1 MKTTLMY
8 NLTAGNGSFN
18 PEGAVSVLKGL
29 DVEVQAFDTKEEG
42 FEDGLKGACDLIII
56 AGGDGTVEKILRR
69 LVTQGVD
76 IPVGI
81 LPCGSANNLAR
92 SLGLQGEISVILDA
106 FNGGRLKRLS
116 IGEFSNGIERRIFFE
131 SAGWGIFS
139 DLLKNKQ
146 TSSKIQKEEKKE
158 NKDKSAKAVE
168 RLLEL
173 IRLAIPKA
181 FTFILDGKIKSGE
194 YYWVEVM
201 NSPLMGP
208 SLHLAPEASPEDIFL
223 DVFLIENGEEGMLRQ
238 FLEMNLLGIPF
249 TPEQTIKV
257 KELWVKCDLDPHLD
271 DEVFLSPSRSEW
283 SKLSLLK
290 RSVRIIDTKVAEE

>member
-1 MKTTLMY
+1 MY

-18 PEGAVSVLKGL
+18 LETAVRDLKRFGA
-29 DVEVQAFDTKEEG
+29 DVQAFDTKEEG
-42 FEDGLKGACDLIII
+42 FEDGLQESCDFIII

-92 SLGLQGEISVILDA
+92 SLGLQGEISVILNA

-116 IGEFSNGIERRIFFE
+116 IGEFSNGMERRIFFE

-146 TSSKIQKEEKKE
+146 TSSNVQQEEKKE
-158 NKDKSAKAVE
+158 NDKSAKAVE

-181 FTFILDGKIKSGE
+181 FTFILDGKTKSGE

-223 DVFLIENGEEGMLRQ
+223 DVFLIEKGEEGMLQQ

-257 KELWVKCDLDPHLD
+257 KELWVKCALDPHLD